1 MAIFSG
7 TMMDDLLMG
16 MMDDD
21 VLWGGMGDDTL
32 QGGDGNDRL
41 IGGPGGD
48 KLDGGPGD
56 MDIASYTQS
65 PSGVH
70 VALSTSFTGN
80 VDERPAIRGG
90 DAEGDALTGIE
101 FLWGSAFGDI
111 LLGNH
116 SPNSL
121 FGNAGDDIIH
131 GGGGNDLLRGGPDND
146 RLGGTAVQQGDGTF
160 VGQDEEGDDT
170 LYGDEGNDQLKGGTG
185 DDMLFG
191 GMGSDELL
199 GGAGD
204 DYLEGGP
211 GADELVG
218 GTGSDT
224 AGYTMSPEAVTVDLR
239 HPIPGVT
246 SAPMG
251 GDAMGDVLKEI
262 ENLRGSMYD
271 DMLTGDN
278 PPAEDDPA
286 TSADET
292 KAGNKLFGNM
302 GDDMLKGMGGND
314 TLHGGKGMDTL
325 YGGMG
330 DDKLRGEM
338 GDDALK
344 GQEGDDTLTGGPGA
358 DKLFGGTV
366 NVDGDPVADE
376 AGMDTADYSKSDAGV
391 RIDLSATSRIT
402 GLSEPTAE
410 GGHAEGDTLHDIQN
424 VTGSAHTD
432 YLVGDEGNNVLKGM
446 DGDEKDDDATRRVT
460 EGGLKGMGGNDTLDG
475 GAGMDEL
482 DGGAGMDD
490 VWGGAGDDMLKGGAG
505 DDAPFYIA
513 NVSTNTD
520 NDGATPA
527 DITYEQVKDAMATV
541 PATASLFDPTPSA
554 AAKTLA
560 AMNIQR
566 AGLFGGAGDDTLE
579 GGTGL
584 DYIHGGFGND
594 TATYANSKEGVAV
607 NIGTAVDL
615 TVGGTVTDD
624 TGTTYNETTTEAGEL
639 PGAEGHATGVT
650 AADGTG
656 SPGTTDGDAS
666 VEIAQDTTATDN
678 PDTANQEQL
687 VSIENLIG
695 SDHRDILVGS
705 KGANSLSGG
714 EGDDRLY
721 GRGGDDVLIG
731 GDGADASTGGTG
743 SDTFVFGR
751 EVVAAATTDN
761 IDAAPD
767 TVLDF
772 SKSEGDQIDLTA
784 LDLSAAELGAI
795 IDAANAAGAE
805 TATGTN
811 RYNYSL
817 ELTSYGARDVTITMS
832 ERFVELD
839 ADDFII

>member
-1 MAIFSG
+1 MAIFRG
-7 TMMDDLLMG
+7 DMMDDLNDMLMG
-16 MMDDD
+16 GMDDD
-21 VLWGGMGDDTL
+21 ILWGGMGNDTI

-70 VALSTSFTGN
+70 VALSTSFTGT

-121 FGNAGDDIIH
+121 FGNAGDDILH

-146 RLGGTAVQQGDGTF
+146 RLGGTAIAQGDGT
-160 VGQDEEGDDT
+160 VAGVDEEGDDT

-185 DDMLFG
+185 NDMLFG
-191 GMGSDELL
+191 GVGNDELL
-199 GGAGD
+199 GGAGH

-211 GADELVG
+211 GADVLMG
-218 GTGSDT
+218 GPGMDT
-224 AGYTMSPEAVTVDLR
+224 AGYAMSPEAVMVDLR

-246 SAPMG
+246 QAPMG
-251 GDAMGDVLKEI
+251 GDATGDTIGGDI

-271 DMLTGDN
+271 DVLIG
-278 PPAEDDPA
+278 DDPSA
-286 TSADET
+286 TDDPTTLGYDET
-292 KAGNKLFGNM
+292 KSGNMLFGNM

-314 TLHGGKGMDTL
+314 TLHGGKDMDTL

-330 DDKLRGEM
+330 DDKLMGEM

-344 GQEGDDTLTGGPGA
+344 GEEGDDTLAGGPGA

-366 NVDGDPVADE
+366 NEDGEPVPDE

-391 RIDLSATSRIT
+391 TIDLSATSRIT
-402 GLSEPTAE
+402 GRSEPTAE

-432 YLVGDEGNNVLKGM
+432 YLVGDEGDNVLMGM
-446 DGDEKDDDATRRVT
+446 DGDEMDDESTPRVT
-460 EGGLKGMGGNDTLDG
+460 EGGLKGMAGNDVLSG
-475 GAGMDEL
+475 GGGMDEL

-490 VWGGAGDDMLKGGAG
+490 LWGGDGDDMIKGGDDA
-505 DDAPFYIA
+505 DAPFYIA
-513 NVSTNTD
+513 NVNSD
-520 NDGATPA
+520 PD
-527 DITYEQVKDAMATV
+527 DITSPIVQAENARAALSSTIE
-541 PATASLFDPTPSA
+541 SLLFDPMA
-554 AAKTLA
+554 ATKLA

-579 GGTGL
+579 GGEGR
-584 DYIHGGFGND
+584 DYLHGGFGND
-594 TATYANSKEGVAV
+594 TATYANSAAGVAV
-607 NIGTAVDL
+607 NIGEATDL
-615 TVGGTVTDD
+615 DDDD
-624 TGTTYNETTTEAGEL
+624 TTDPGDLAG
-639 PGAEGHATGVT
+639 ATGST
-650 AADGTG
+650 
-656 SPGTTDGDAS
+656 TTDGDAGTT
-666 VEIAQDTTATDN
+666 DTATDGEGA
-678 PDTANQEQL
+678 PEAL

-695 SDHRDILVGS
+695 SDFGDILVGS
-705 KGANSLSGG
+705 KGANTLSGG
-714 EGDDRLY
+714 DGADMLY
-721 GRGGDDVLIG
+721 GQGGDDVLIG
-731 GDGADASTGGTG
+731 GEGADASTGGTG
-743 SDTFVFGR
+743 ADTFVFGR
-751 EVVAAATTDN
+751 EVVAAG
-761 IDAAPD
+761 DADVD

-772 SKSEGDQIDLTA
+772 SKGQGDQIDLQD

-795 IDAANAAGAE
+795 IAAANTTGAAE
-805 TATGTN
+805 ITGTENAN
-811 RYNYSL
+811 RYNYTLNLS
-817 ELTSYGARDVTITMS
+817 EDYGARTITITMS
-832 ERFVELD
+832 ERFAELD